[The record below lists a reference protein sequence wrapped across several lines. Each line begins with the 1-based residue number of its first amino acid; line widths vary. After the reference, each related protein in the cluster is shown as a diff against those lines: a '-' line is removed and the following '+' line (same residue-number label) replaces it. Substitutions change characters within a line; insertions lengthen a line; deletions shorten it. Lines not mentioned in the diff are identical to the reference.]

1 MKKLICML
9 NIASLFLVASCSHYR
24 KVTVKGTPG
33 TVIYKDDGK
42 TQVGT
47 IDSTG
52 ATKMKLS
59 AEYSYYLSKAPDS
72 KLKVPFAIDV
82 RDGGLDEWGKD
93 GAPWAAR
100 IVGACWGIGLPVM
113 AASRVDKPLTPQ
125 TTNNDLFKGYEA
137 HYQPVSEQQ
146 PAMPN
151 TTIKFHKV
159 EKGDTV
165 QSIAKKYGVS
175 PKQIYQLNGLPN
187 SAFAQANLRVGQ
199 MLKIR

>member
-9 NIASLFLVASCSHYR
+9 NIASLFLVTSCSPYR
-24 KVTVKGTPG
+24 KVIVKGTPG
-33 TVIYKDDGK
+33 TVIYKEDGK

-47 IDSTG
+47 IDSSG

-59 AEYSYYLSKAPDS
+59 AYYRYYLSKAPDS
-72 KLKVPFAIDV
+72 NLKVPFAVDV
-82 RDGGLDEWGKD
+82 RDGGMDEG
-93 GAPWAAR
+93 GAIIGAIFGLWVAPITAA
-100 IVGACWGIGLPVM
+100 ICLS
-113 AASRVDKPLTPQ
+113 SRVDKPLKTQ
-125 TTNNDLFKGYEA
+125 TTNNDLFKGYKA

-187 SAFAQANLRVGQ
+187 PAFAQANLRVGQ

>member
-1 MKKLICML
+1 MKKLICIL

-33 TVIYKDDGK
+33 TVIYKGDGK

-47 IDSTG
+47 IDSSG

-59 AEYSYYLSKAPDS
+59 ADYSFYLSKAPDS

-82 RDGGLDEWGKD
+82 RDGGLDD
-93 GAPWAAR
+93 PRDMA
-100 IVGACWGIGLPVM
+100 VGARVWGYMFLVGLPILIP
-113 AASRVDKPLTPQ
+113 SRVDKPLKTQ

>member
-9 NIASLFLVASCSHYR
+9 NIASLFFVASCSHYR
-24 KVTVKGTPG
+24 KVTVKGAPG
-33 TVIYKDDGK
+33 TVIYKEDGK

-72 KLKVPFAIDV
+72 KLMVPFAVDV
-82 RDGGLDEWGKD
+82 RDGGLDEFDAGVAQLV
-93 GAPWAAR
+93 GYCLFVTAPITAA
-100 IVGACWGIGLPVM
+100 ICLP
-113 AASRVDKPLTPQ
+113 SRSDKPHKTLM
-125 TTNNDLFKGYEA
+125 TNNDLFKGYEA